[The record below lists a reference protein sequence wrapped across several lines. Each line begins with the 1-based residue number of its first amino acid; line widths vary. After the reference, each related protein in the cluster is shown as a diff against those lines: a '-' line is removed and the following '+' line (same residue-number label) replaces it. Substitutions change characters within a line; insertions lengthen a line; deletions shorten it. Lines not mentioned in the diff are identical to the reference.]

1 VCAIFLMT
9 VMMSLMTCAITVSD
23 FQVMCDVQVY
33 KCVVKSC
40 GESFQELDS
49 FLEHIRLHENQM
61 SYRCHQCSKQFQ
73 SLADLGMHQYTH
85 SLYPN
90 QGPKPGPK
98 LVSVLT
104 ELHSQYSVVLFLVK
118 FNSTYISI

>member
-1 VCAIFLMT
+1 MIFVLPSII
-9 VMMSLMTCAITVSD
+9 VADYCVIGY
-23 FQVMCDVQVY
+23 VQVY

-40 GESFQELDS
+40 GESFQVLDA

-61 SYRCHQCSKQFQ
+61 SYRCHQCNKQFQ

-90 QGPKPGPK
+90 QGRKAGPK
-98 LVSVLT
+98 
-104 ELHSQYSVVLFLVK
+104 
-118 FNSTYISI
+118 

>member
-1 VCAIFLMT
+1 M
-9 VMMSLMTCAITVSD
+9 
-23 FQVMCDVQVY
+23 
-33 KCVVKSC
+33 VKSC

-61 SYRCHQCSKQFQ
+61 SYRCHQCNKQFQ

-98 LVSVLT
+98 LVSVQKFTVNTQLYYFK
-104 ELHSQYSVVLFLVK
+104 LNLIQFIFYFDYVLF
-118 FNSTYISI
+118 Y